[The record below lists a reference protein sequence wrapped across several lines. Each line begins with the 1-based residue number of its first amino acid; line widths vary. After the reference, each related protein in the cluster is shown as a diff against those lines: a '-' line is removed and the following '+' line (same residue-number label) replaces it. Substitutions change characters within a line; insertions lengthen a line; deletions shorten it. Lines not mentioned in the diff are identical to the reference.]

1 VSIFD
6 NYDWGLGLQPDDA
19 PAYWGARAILDLR
32 QPKNPIDLLPDR
44 QGGGGPLFSVLAS
57 LLSDAGGMKVAQARV
72 KALLNNNIMSSRDGQ
87 RFTLIDNDMMKM
99 VADTRGSHGYLY
111 ISAWLKPETFDLS
124 DAKWG
129 GSGEPPEAGDTV
141 ETSVW
146 QEPVKVLTS
155 INLHGHRFIAFLT
168 GREPEGLDALREW
181 SRPVLRSTPDRG
193 VSATERLN
201 LPHLCVGLTVGRE
214 LR

>member
-1 VSIFD
+1 MFE
-6 NYDWGLGLQPDDA
+6 NYPWGLGLQPDDA
-19 PAYWGARAILDLR
+19 PAYWGARAILGSYRD
-32 QPKNPIDLLPDR
+32 KSPIDLLPDR

-57 LLSDAGGMKVAQARV
+57 LLNDAGGLKVAQARV
-72 KALLNNNIMSSRDGQ
+72 AALLNNYIMSSTKAQ
-87 RFTLIDNDMMKM
+87 EFTLIDNDMMKM

-129 GSGEPPEAGDTV
+129 GSGEPPEPGETV

-146 QEPVKVLTS
+146 KEPVKVLTH
-155 INLHGHRFIAFLT
+155 INLHGHRFLAFLT
-168 GREPEGLDALREW
+168 GREPEGLDTLREW
-181 SRPVLRSTPDRG
+181 RRPVLRSTPDRG